1 MEAVKR
7 DSQIIQ
13 VRLISKDWDKFNPN
27 VLARLLSLDYA
38 SNQIGLV
45 KAKKWVAKIFNVFE
59 DEVNKLYSVYD
70 DIGDAVYFLDV
81 SKEKD
86 CDYSLNQ
93 IISVLESS
101 NFEAIKEVVLNL
113 SALERKWFFRYLVKL
128 PNNSIGKGTVKKIIA
143 KQYKKK
149 LNEVTTHCNFNT
161 IDAVINYYAMG
172 KDPPMNLTHG
182 VFIAPMLAKTLPMKD
197 WPKQQII
204 HYRYDG
210 HRIQIHKQGESIILF
225 DRMGNVINKK
235 YPKIIEGID
244 YDIDNFILDGKIYPT
259 DKYGSPLHSN
269 TTDCDYA
276 LVIIDALKV
285 DNVIIMQ
292 EPLSLRLTYIDGIVA
307 KYSTDDA
314 LAYYNCALAEGFS
327 GVIIKDSTKDYACSK
342 REWINYSPKRMELD
356 VVITGSNTTF
366 TNFTVAVKSS
376 NGFVNIGTINN
387 GFSKEQLLKLSNQL
401 RRLVEGLDTDYSF
414 YPKVILTIKT
424 NNIVRNND
432 GQLSLRHP
440 YLIDIKDAYVQD
452 INTIDD
458 VLQMMVGL

>member
-7 DSQIIQ
+7 DSQTIQ
-13 VRLISKDWDKFNPN
+13 VRRISKDWDKFNPN

-45 KAKKWVAKIFNVFE
+45 RAKKWVAKMFSVFE
-59 DEVNKLYSVYD
+59 DEVNKLYSAHE
-70 DIGDAVYFLDV
+70 DIGDAVYYLDV

-86 CDYSLNQ
+86 CEYSLNQ
-93 IISVLESS
+93 IVSVLESS
-101 NFEAIKEVVLNL
+101 NFDAIKEVVLNL

-128 PNNSIGKGTVKKIIA
+128 PNNGIGRGTVKKIIA

-161 IDAVINYYAMG
+161 IDAVINYYTMG

-244 YDIDNFILDGKIYPT
+244 YDIDNYILDGKIYPT
-259 DKYGSPLHSN
+259 DKYGSPLHSDVA
-269 TTDCDYA
+269 DCDYA

-285 DNVIIMQ
+285 NNVVIMH
-292 EPLSLRLTYIDGIVA
+292 EPLSLRLGYIDVD
-307 KYSTDDA
+307 YSTDDA
-314 LAYYNCALAEGFS
+314 LAYYNCALADGFS
-327 GVIIKDSTKDYACSK
+327 GIVIKDPTQEYLPSK
-342 REWINYSPKRMELD
+342 REWINYSPKRIELD
-356 VVITGSNTTF
+356 VVITGSNTAF

-376 NGFVNIGTINN
+376 NGFVDVGTINN
-387 GFSKEQLLKLSNQL
+387 GFNKEQLLMLSNQL
-401 RRLVEGLDTDYSF
+401 RRLVEGLDKEQYSF
-414 YPKVILTIKT
+414 YPKIILTIKA
-424 NNIVRNND
+424 NNIIRNND
-432 GQLSLRHP
+432 GRLSLRHP
-440 YLIDIKDAYVQD
+440 YLIGIKDAYVQD

>member
-1 MEAVKR
+1 M
-7 DSQIIQ
+7 
-13 VRLISKDWDKFNPN
+13 
-27 VLARLLSLDYA
+27 
-38 SNQIGLV
+38 
-45 KAKKWVAKIFNVFE
+45 FNVFE

-161 IDAVINYYAMG
+161 IDAVINYYSMG

-182 VFIAPMLAKTLPMKD
+182 VFIAPMLAKTLPMED

-225 DRMGNVINKK
+225 NAMGNVINKK

-259 DKYGSPLHSN
+259 DKYGSPLHSDIA
-269 TTDCDYA
+269 DCNYA
-276 LVIIDALKV
+276 LAIIDALKV
-285 DNVIIMQ
+285 DNVIIIH
-292 EPLSLRLTYIDGIVA
+292 EPLSLRLSYIDDIVA

-327 GVIIKDSTKDYACSK
+327 GIIIKDSTKEYACSK
-342 REWINYSPKRMELD
+342 REWVNYSPKRIELD
-356 VVITGSNTTF
+356 VVITGSNTAF
-366 TNFTVAVKSS
+366 TNFTVAVKTN
-376 NGFVNIGTINN
+376 NGFTDIGTINN
-387 GFSKEQLLKLSNQL
+387 GFNKEQLLMLSNQL
-401 RRLVEGLDTDYSF
+401 RRLVEGLDKEQYSF
-414 YPKVILTIKT
+414 YPKVILTIKV

-432 GQLSLRHP
+432 GRLSLRHP
-440 YLIDIKDAYVQD
+440 YLINIKDGFVQD
-452 INTIDD
+452 INTITD
-458 VLQMMVGL
+458 VMQMMVGL